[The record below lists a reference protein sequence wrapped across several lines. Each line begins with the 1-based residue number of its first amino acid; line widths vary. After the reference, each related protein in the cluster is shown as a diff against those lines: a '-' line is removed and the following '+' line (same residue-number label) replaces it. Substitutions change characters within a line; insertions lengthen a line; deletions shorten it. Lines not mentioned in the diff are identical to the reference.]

1 MNELVRIAGASG
13 RSWRWLGLAA
23 TAILAALGGVAA
35 LVAEPGENTGRAN
48 SDDSE
53 QVALGRQTYTRH
65 CAACHGANLEGQP
78 NWRRRKADGRLPAPP
93 HDATGH
99 TWHHTDEHLFEV
111 TKNGVKP
118 PLAPAGYE
126 SDMPGFGDKLG
137 DAEIWAVIAFI
148 KSRWPQEIR
157 ERQPSFQRRRGQP

>member
-1 MNELVRIAGASG
+1 MNELVAIAGAS
-13 RSWRWLGLAA
+13 RRKWHLLGVAA
-23 TAILAALGGVAA
+23 TAILGALGGVAF
-35 LVAEPGENTGRAN
+35 LVAEPSENAGHAN
-48 SDDSE
+48 PDDPR
-53 QVALGRQTYTRH
+53 QIALGQQSYTRH

-78 NWRRRKADGRLPAPP
+78 NWRRRKADRRLPAPP

-118 PLAPAGYE
+118 PLAPLGYE

-148 KSRWPQEIR
+148 KSRWPHELR
-157 ERQPSFQRRRGQP
+157 ERQPSFQRR